1 MIAKYDQML
10 NNRQHF
16 VCVDPYVNSDN
27 IILNNISC
35 HFWGYNRFYLQYC
48 CYVLLSMGGG
58 SRIFYCLLFLFYLQT
73 LSPRSPLTLNTAKT
87 RERSAKICAKWA
99 ASARHAPTNVRI
111 TNTQK
116 PPVHCTVAGRRVT
129 VVTIFTIFTI
139 FSIFSWGYLLGGD

>member
-48 CYVLLSMGGG
+48 CYVLLSGRREQG
-58 SRIFYCLLFLFYLQT
+58 ILLFIISI
-73 LSPRSPLTLNTAKT
+73 LSSDSLPPFTSHSKYCKNPG
-87 RERSAKICAKWA
+87 KICKNLCKNEQRPL
-99 ASARHAPTNVRI
+99 RHAPTNVRI

-116 PPVHCTVAGRRVT
+116 PPVHCTVAGCRGT
-129 VVTIFTIFTI
+129 VVTIFTIFCR
-139 FSIFSWGYLLGGD
+139 GYLLGGD